1 MATASEAAQLIE
13 TPLLVLSPEDERW
26 RDFVSG
32 HPEALPFHHP
42 SWARVL
48 SESYG
53 YRSFVL
59 AVTDE
64 EGRISAGMPV
74 MEIRKRFRS
83 PRWVSLPFTDQCPP
97 LANDRIMTARLVA
110 LADRAREHA
119 NVARLEVH
127 ADLPGEDVHR
137 RPRGVAHVL
146 SLSPDPKLTFER
158 FSRSQVQRN
167 VRKAQRVGLTLRRA
181 ETAEDLTESFYR
193 LHLGTRRRLGVP
205 VQPRRFFDLLWR
217 LVIAP
222 GHGLRSSGLSGDAPD
237 RGSGIP
243 DFR

>member
-26 RDFVSG
+26 RLRLGPS
-32 HPEALPFHHP
+32 EALPFHHP

-64 EGRISAGMPV
+64 DRRISAGMPV

-97 LANDRIMTARLVA
+97 LANDRIMTARLVS

-119 NVARLEVH
+119 NVARLEVR
-127 ADLPGEDVHR
+127 ADRPGEEVHR

-146 SLSPDPKLTFER
+146 SLFPI
-158 FSRSQVQRN
+158 RS
-167 VRKAQRVGLTLRRA
+167 
-181 ETAEDLTESFYR
+181 
-193 LHLGTRRRLGVP
+193 
-205 VQPRRFFDLLWR
+205 
-217 LVIAP
+217 
-222 GHGLRSSGLSGDAPD
+222 
-237 RGSGIP
+237 
-243 DFR
+243 

>member
-74 MEIRKRFRS
+74 
-83 PRWVSLPFTDQCPP
+83 
-97 LANDRIMTARLVA
+97 
-110 LADRAREHA
+110 
-119 NVARLEVH
+119 
-127 ADLPGEDVHR
+127 
-137 RPRGVAHVL
+137 
-146 SLSPDPKLTFER
+146 
-158 FSRSQVQRN
+158 
-167 VRKAQRVGLTLRRA
+167 
-181 ETAEDLTESFYR
+181 
-193 LHLGTRRRLGVP
+193 
-205 VQPRRFFDLLWR
+205 
-217 LVIAP
+217 
-222 GHGLRSSGLSGDAPD
+222 
-237 RGSGIP
+237 
-243 DFR
+243 